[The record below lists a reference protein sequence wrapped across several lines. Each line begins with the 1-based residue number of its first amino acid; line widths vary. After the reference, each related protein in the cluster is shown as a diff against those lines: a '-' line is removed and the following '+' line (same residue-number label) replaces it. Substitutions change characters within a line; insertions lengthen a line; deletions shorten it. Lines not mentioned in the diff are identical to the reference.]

1 MKKPH
6 ILLVEDEKHIAQGII
21 FNLELEGFLITHAET
36 GVAAMDAFGRHEERL
51 RDLSITPG
59 EYVQRQVRVTP
70 YPTEDIGWV
79 TDQVG
84 PDILL
89 FNTDYPHVEGGR
101 RPFERFERS
110 LGDRAEDIRD
120 RFYADNFIDLM
131 GSAVGALV

>member
-1 MKKPH
+1 M
-6 ILLVEDEKHIAQGII
+6 
-21 FNLELEGFLITHAET
+21 
-36 GVAAMDAFGRHEERL
+36 
-51 RDLSITPG
+51 
-59 EYVQRQVRVTP
+59 
-70 YPTEDIGWV
+70 

-101 RPFERFERS
+101 RPYERFEAS
-110 LGDRAEDIRD
+110 PGDRDESIRE